1 VPVQTGKTAKG
12 VAVVEWNGSGVMD
25 EVDAMVSE
33 RLDKAAI
40 MVQTTAR
47 KSIRKQKSGPNKGPK
62 NLRSA
67 PGEPPASA
75 GAGGEGLLGEVM
87 YDSPSQLTRR
97 IGTALDYGLYLEM
110 GAANMKTGAILYPR
124 PWLEPALIANKK
136 KIERLFKK

>member
-1 VPVQTGKTAKG
+1 MPVQTGKTAKG
-12 VAVVEWNGSGVMD
+12 VAVVEWNGEGVMD

-47 KSIRKQKSGPNKGPK
+47 KSIRAPKTGPKGPK
-62 NLRSA
+62 AKRSVA
-67 PGEPPASA
+67 GEAPASQH
-75 GAGGEGLLGEVM
+75 GGSGLLGSVE

>member
-67 PGEPPASA
+67 PGEPPASQS
-75 GAGGEGLLGEVM
+75 GGRGLLGEVM

-97 IGTALDYGLYLEM
+97 IGTPLPYGFFLEM